1 MLLACWWAAKFDSLR
16 HEENIRKQYT
26 TVAQD
31 AQQLNS
37 RVSQILNDPKRSQL
51 QICKG
56 QIFFLCFNV
65 SHGLYFFGM
74 PKQKV
79 RMRFKQKCLPGLG
92 LEMPWCALMLT
103 GFEMFGRLTLHT
115 WKPSNQ
121 IHGTCSWYRLVRI
134 FSRSHDSWLASTYLN
149 WRIFACLMTTSGLL
163 EYIDM

>member
-56 QIFFLCFNV
+56 QIFFCVLMFHMVYIFLACQSKRSECALSRSAFR
-65 SHGLYFFGM
+65 GWGW
-74 PKQKV
+74 
-79 RMRFKQKCLPGLG
+79 RCLDV
-92 LEMPWCALMLT
+92 PWCWLVLRCLGGWHCTLESHRIKFMGPAVGT
-103 GFEMFGRLTLHT
+103 DWFESSLEVMIHDLLPLILIGASLH
-115 WKPSNQ
+115 
-121 IHGTCSWYRLVRI
+121 
-134 FSRSHDSWLASTYLN
+134 A
-149 WRIFACLMTTSGLL
+149 
-163 EYIDM
+163 